1 MSISPERILVIK
13 LRATGDVVLAT
24 PVIENLRQGFPRAR
38 ITFLTEEAS
47 ADILRWN
54 PFLDELI
61 VLPIRRWERTGIRG
75 SWREQARFYRDLR
88 RKRFDL
94 AIDLFGNPRSAVL
107 TLLTGAPKR
116 VGYAFRGRRHAYNT
130 VVTPGDQARHEVMFH
145 LDALEALDI
154 PVNTNLPRIAIPRA
168 AEVRARRWLREE
180 VLGGRADRA
189 DRADHADRSR
199 RAVRPIIGL
208 NPGGGWAI
216 KRWPPDYF
224 GRLADALIEEY
235 GVEVLVLWGPGEER
249 IVEEVTGAMKHRPLI
264 LPAATL
270 SELGAYLKCCR
281 LLVSNDSG
289 PMHMAAALNVPT
301 IGIFGPTDPLAQG
314 PWGDGH
320 GVVRQENVDCLG
332 CNRTDCPIGNICMT
346 TLVPDDVLA
355 KIRSFL
361 PVKT

>member
-1 MSISPERILVIK
+1 MSTSPERILVIK

-24 PVIENLRQGFPRAR
+24 PVIENLKRHFPSAR
-38 ITFLTEEAS
+38 LSFLTEAAS

-61 VLPIRRWERTGIRG
+61 VLPIRRWERTGFRG
-75 SWREQARFYRDLR
+75 SWREQARFYRNLR

-107 TLLTGAPKR
+107 TWLTGASNR

-130 VVTPGDQARHEVMFH
+130 VVTPSNEIRHEVLFH
-145 LDALEALDI
+145 LEALEALNV
-154 PVNTNLPRIAIPRA
+154 PVTTNRPRITVPRLA
-168 AEVRARRWLREE
+168 GGKARRWLREN
-180 VLGGRADRA
+180 GSADRT
-189 DRADHADRSR
+189 DRA
-199 RAVRPIIGL
+199 IIGL

-216 KRWPPDYF
+216 KRWPPGYF

-235 GVEVLVLWGPGEER
+235 DVDVLVLWGPGEEG
-249 IVEEVTGAMKHRPLI
+249 IVEEVTAAMKHRALV
-264 LPAATL
+264 LPEATL
-270 SELGAYLKCCR
+270 SELGAYLEHCR

-289 PMHMAAALNVPT
+289 PMHMAAALNVPC

-320 GVVRQENVDCLG
+320 GVVRKESVDCLG
-332 CNRTDCPIGNICMT
+332 CNRIDCPIGNICMT
-346 TLVPDDVLA
+346 TLEPEDVLA
-355 KIRSFL
+355 KARTFMA
-361 PVKT
+361 VET